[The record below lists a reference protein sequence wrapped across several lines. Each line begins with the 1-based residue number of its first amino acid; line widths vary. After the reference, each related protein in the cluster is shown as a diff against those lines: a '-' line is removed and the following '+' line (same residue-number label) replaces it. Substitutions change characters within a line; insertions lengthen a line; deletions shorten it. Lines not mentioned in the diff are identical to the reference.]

1 MCPQRTVWINV
12 MSKDV
17 TQSTQRVKARQ
28 IDPACWFHDESW
40 HIIPSVT
47 WAADSQS
54 VDTGVAFKPA
64 LPLSMQVHPGLLL
77 MFSQVC
83 VFTESHGKLLDVSS
97 RKAWGGTSQAEAAD
111 WPTWWRRGVD
121 GLKSSWWFWCAEVL
135 VSVCSSGGIG
145 CLGGVTACG
154 KFWNSTKLFV
164 FISLKFLILKPF
176 CGFIQKLR
184 VVLLANTVLSPSF
197 GN

>member
-12 MSKDV
+12 MSKDD
-17 TQSTQRVKARQ
+17 TMSHRQHVKARQ

-40 HIIPSVT
+40 HIILNVT

-54 VDTGVAFKPA
+54 VDTGVAFKHA
-64 LPLSMQVHPGLLL
+64 LPLSTQAL
-77 MFSQVC
+77 FNQVC
-83 VFTESHGKLLDVSS
+83 AFTESHGKLLDVSS

-145 CLGGVTACG
+145 CLGGVTACV
-154 KFWNSTKLFV
+154 KF
-164 FISLKFLILKPF
+164 
-176 CGFIQKLR
+176 
-184 VVLLANTVLSPSF
+184 
-197 GN
+197 